1 MKYVDIINK
10 HRREEETFTKAERN
24 VSCWAAFQTIHIN
37 KKGELKICPFIA
49 RSEREY
55 EDTTPFELDK
65 NKYRARWEPGKS
77 LRDIWQNDI
86 GFEEV
91 RDASLSGDLHDW
103 CRYCKEQCDKDKPPS
118 SLDFDWVGGDRDLNH
133 AVPKEIELELSNT
146 CNYKCKFCSPYHSS
160 QHMLDMGKNMPRL
173 LKEQV
178 QSTLGRKIPEGL
190 EFPEYKAFMD
200 DINPHIMGRFESI
213 YDDPEV
219 ADAFIESLRDII
231 HEVDKLNFTGGEPFA
246 QAIVHKIIKMVEEE
260 NPKNLKIQITTNGS
274 ILNGYARKLAQ
285 RPNTTFT
292 VSLDSI
298 DPEIYKDLRRRGDL
312 NKVLKHIEELQ
323 AYGIANVGCSFV
335 VSKDNVYTLPDILS
349 FCNSKL
355 LTFSYHILSPM
366 GGTSTPKDIE
376 PWAVEA
382 ETKEYLSDLREFLLN
397 ADITPCEDKN
407 IGRRNARMYHQYI
420 ERLK

>member
-1 MKYVDIINK
+1 MI
-10 HRREEETFTKAERN
+10 
-24 VSCWAAFQTIHIN
+24 
-37 KKGELKICPFIA
+37 
-49 RSEREY
+49 
-55 EDTTPFELDK
+55 
-65 NKYRARWEPGKS
+65 
-77 LRDIWQNDI
+77 
-86 GFEEV
+86 
-91 RDASLSGDLHDW
+91 
-103 CRYCKEQCDKDKPPS
+103 
-118 SLDFDWVGGDRDLNH
+118 
-133 AVPKEIELELSNT
+133 
-146 CNYKCKFCSPYHSS
+146 
-160 QHMLDMGKNMPRL
+160 
-173 LKEQV
+173 
-178 QSTLGRKIPEGL
+178 
-190 EFPEYKAFMD
+190 
-200 DINPHIMGRFESI
+200 
-213 YDDPEV
+213 
-219 ADAFIESLRDII
+219 
-231 HEVDKLNFTGGEPFA
+231 
-246 QAIVHKIIKMVEEE
+246 EEE
-260 NPKNLKIQITTNGS
+260 NTENLNIQITTNGS

-382 ETKEYLSDLREFLLN
+382 ETKEYLSDLKEFLLN
-397 ADITPCEDKN
+397 ADITPCKDRYIDK
-407 IGRRNARMYHQYI
+407 RNARMYHQYI